1 MVGALDVNGQ
11 SDVLVAIDVELHRGA
26 RTRKTG
32 SAAMIS
38 STGASIISVPGTC
51 TSDRATMNPN
61 RPPPWPAQMK
71 RARENPGSFKIVLFR
86 DVA

>member
-1 MVGALDVNGQ
+1 
-11 SDVLVAIDVELHRGA
+11 
-26 RTRKTG
+26 
-32 SAAMIS
+32 MIS

-51 TSDRATMNPN
+51 TSDRATTNPI
-61 RPPPWPAQMK
+61 RQPPWPAQMK